1 MNIPQD
7 IAITISKDALKVLD
21 EFNKIDELKNND
33 KLSEQE
39 YARRIY
45 VEMLKTAQLRL
56 VAGQAMTEGV
66 EFSEDQISF
75 LDDMFSS
82 LSEDIDI
89 TNMDG
94 LTKEDVM
101 SVRNFVRKY
110 DNIISTED
118 LEEDLSLFD

>member
-56 VAGQAMTEGV
+56 VAEQAMTEGV